1 MAITS
6 GVTNQFKLDCLNGVH
21 QAGDTYKC
29 ALYADTATLGAATTA
44 YTVSDEVSGPGYTA
58 GGATLTGRAASLDGS
73 VAMLDFTDPSWT
85 SATITARGCM
95 VYNASRSNTA
105 IAVYDFGGNASITGG
120 TFTVNFPSAAAAT
133 ALARIE

>member
-21 QAGDTYKC
+21 VAGDTYKC

-44 YTVSDEVSGPGYTA
+44 YTASGEVSGTGYTA
-58 GGATLTGRAASLDGS
+58 GGATLSGRAASLDGS

-95 VYNASRSNTA
+95 IYNASKSNA
-105 IAVYDFGGNASITGG
+105 AVAVYDFGGNASITGG

-133 ALARIE
+133 ALVRIG